1 MSITLKIEESFFD
14 EDFQLLAL
22 HTAMEDHAMAYA
34 LNAFCGL
41 HLRRTNH
48 DLEVGT
54 SQPCPMFVWENEV
67 QETYWTL
74 IKNKIEEERNI
85 QDSGLF
91 GVTQTASTS
100 YVLQEHKEV
109 DYLLKVEGNEE
120 SLQNKLQQM
129 RAIPKL
135 LTAYEIQTN
144 KLKSKRNL
152 IF

>member
-41 HLRRTNH
+41 HLKRTNQ

-54 SQPCPMFVWENEV
+54 SQPYPMFIWENEV
-67 QETYWTL
+67 EETYWTL
-74 IKNKIEEERNI
+74 IKNKIEEEQNVP
-85 QDSGLF
+85 DSGLF
-91 GVTQTASTS
+91 GVTQTASIS

-109 DYLLKVEGNEE
+109 DYILKVEGNEE
-120 SLQNKLQQM
+120 SLQKKLQQM
-129 RAIPKL
+129 REIPKL

>member
-34 LNAFCGL
+34 SNAFCGL
-41 HLRRTNH
+41 HMNRSNQDFEL
-48 DLEVGT
+48 GT
-54 SQPCPMFVWENEV
+54 SQPCPMFTWENEV
-67 QETYWTL
+67 EETYWTL
-74 IKNKIEEERNI
+74 IKNKIEEEKNVP
-85 QDSGLF
+85 DSGLF

-109 DYLLKVEGNEE
+109 DYILKIEGNEE

-129 RAIPKL
+129 REIPKL
-135 LTAYEIQTN
+135 LTAYEIQIN